1 MLAVWAEFGKNNQRQ
16 RKSMYKISLTE
27 MQILLLAAKYK
38 NFSKA
43 AEVLFI
49 SQPMVTKCV
58 KHLESELGI
67 QLFERVHRSVEL
79 TCAGDYLTK
88 RWKSLLAEIEA
99 SVHDAQ
105 ELSVSGLSLIRVGA
119 LEGYGFEEFLET
131 YLLPFEESHPKVHI
145 DFNLYSLHELREQIE
160 NLDVI
165 FSNNLEYEGERDH
178 GFVKLDTLE
187 FCLAVSKEHPFA
199 RKRGITMKELGHEK
213 ILVFSPRTSPVAM
226 GQASR
231 AFEDQGVMPQF
242 IPVENASSQLMR
254 VSYNQGVA
262 IIPPASAVGYE
273 KKISLI
279 PIRDFPLETYRLA
292 MYRPQKVSAAT
303 QKFLEYLESSFER

>member
-1 MLAVWAEFGKNNQRQ
+1 MF
-16 RKSMYKISLTE
+16 KISLAE

-58 KHLESELGI
+58 KHLEAELGI
-67 QLFERVHRSVEL
+67 QLFERAHRSVEL

-105 ELSVSGLSLIRVGA
+105 EMSVSGLSLLRIGA
-119 LEGYGFEEFLET
+119 LEGYDFEEFLPK
-131 YLLPFEESHPKVHI
+131 YILPFEKLHPKVHI
-145 DFNLYSLHELREQIE
+145 DFNLYPLHELREQIE

-165 FSNNLEYEGERDH
+165 LSNNLEYEAERDH
-178 GFVKLDTLE
+178 AYVKLDDLH
-187 FCLAVSKEHPFA
+187 FCLAVAKEHPFA
-199 RKRGITMKELGHEK
+199 RKRGITMEELCHEK

-226 GQASR
+226 EQASK
-231 AFEDQGVMPQF
+231 AFENLEEVPQF
-242 IPVENASSQLMR
+242 IPVENTSSQLMR

-262 IIPPASAVGYE
+262 LIHPASAVGYE

-279 PIRDFPLETYRLA
+279 PVRDFPLETYRLA
-292 MYRPQKVSAAT
+292 MYRPQKLSAVT
-303 QKFLEYLESSFER
+303 QKFLEYLESAFEHTGGMKHVLSAKTVER

>member
-1 MLAVWAEFGKNNQRQ
+1 MF
-16 RKSMYKISLTE
+16 KISLAE

-58 KHLESELGI
+58 KHLEAELGI
-67 QLFERVHRSVEL
+67 QLFERAHRSVEL

-105 ELSVSGLSLIRVGA
+105 EMSVSGLSLLRIGA
-119 LEGYGFEEFLET
+119 LEGYDFEEFLPK
-131 YLLPFEESHPKVHI
+131 YILPFEKLHPKVHI
-145 DFNLYSLHELREQIE
+145 DFNLYPLHELREQIE

-165 FSNNLEYEGERDH
+165 FSNNLDSGAEKDH
-178 GFVKLDTLE
+178 AFVKLDHLTY
-187 FCLAVSKEHPFA
+187 CLGVSKDHKFA
-199 RKRGITMKELGHEK
+199 RKRGVTMREISEEK
-213 ILVFSPRTSPVAM
+213 ILVFSPRTSPAAM
-226 GQASR
+226 NYTSQ
-231 AFEDQGVMPQF
+231 AFEGLNVAPQL
-242 IPVENASSQLMR
+242 IPVENTSSQLMR
-254 VSYNQGVA
+254 VSNNQGVA
-262 IIPPASAVGYE
+262 FLHPASAVGYE
-273 KKISLI
+273 KRISLV

-292 MYRPQKVSAAT
+292 MYRPQKLSTAT
-303 QKFLEYLESSFER
+303 QKFLEYLKKAFES

>member
-1 MLAVWAEFGKNNQRQ
+1 
-16 RKSMYKISLTE
+16 MYKISLSE

-43 AEVLFI
+43 AEVLYI

-58 KHLESELGI
+58 KHLETELGI
-67 QLFERVHRSVEL
+67 QLFERTHRSVEL
-79 TCAGDYLTK
+79 TYAGDFLTK

-105 ELSVSGLSLIRVGA
+105 ELSVSGLSLIRIGA
-119 LEGYGFEEFLET
+119 LEGYAYEEFLPK
-131 YLLPFEESHPKVHI
+131 YLLPFEQLHPKVHI
-145 DFNLYSLHELREQIE
+145 EFNLYPLHELREQIE

-165 FSNNLEYEGERDH
+165 LSNNLEYEAEKDH
-178 GFVKLDTLE
+178 AFVKLDDLE
-187 FCLAVSKEHPFA
+187 FCLAVSKDHPLA
-199 RKRGITMKELGHEK
+199 RKRGVTMREISHEK

-226 GQASR
+226 NHASR
-231 AFEDQGVMPQF
+231 AFQGLDGTPQL
-242 IPVENASSQLMR
+242 IPVENGSSQLMR
-254 VSYNQGVA
+254 VSFNQGVA
-262 IIPPASAVGYE
+262 IIPPASAIGYE

-292 MYRPQKVSAAT
+292 MYRPQKLSAAT
-303 QKFLEYLESSFER
+303 QKFLVYLGSALGK